1 MWKPLKPTLLA
12 VRTLPAVELASI
24 VDNDEEYNRAEE
36 EDEEEED
43 KKRILQAVNNVGQ
56 TLRRMSAENRQS
68 FDGEA
73 DAKIPPTL

>member
-1 MWKPLKPTLLA
+1 M
-12 VRTLPAVELASI
+12 ELASI

>member
-1 MWKPLKPTLLA
+1 MVL
-12 VRTLPAVELASI
+12 ESI

-43 KKRILQAVNNVGQ
+43 KRRILEAVNNVGQ

-68 FDGEA
+68 FAGGA
-73 DAKIPPTL
+73 GAKIPPTL